1 MKTNAERRRDMADK
15 ELKKLNRREL
25 ISIIYELAKE
35 NEKLSAEIG
44 ELKSAEQH
52 GNRLID
58 AAGSNTSHAV

>member
-1 MKTNAERRRDMADK
+1 MADK